1 MRIDLCAQRPQLR
14 LGGETS
20 HLPLAD
26 LALVP
31 LLRDADAVDAA
42 GANRGDCFQHR
53 HIIRQQ
59 PAAAGQRC
67 DRERVPRRLG
77 GRNRQDGHPVS
88 PGRHQRGGRLVRP
101 RLIEWLPRHARRVER
116 SADDVRDRLEHEWD
130 RIERVEYE
138 RSRDGL
144 TAMELLLVAMVVI
157 AVAGF
162 EVWFFFF
169 STSPIDQRSGR
180 H

>member
-1 MRIDLCAQRPQLR
+1 VALASATTLVAINIWT
-14 LGGETS
+14 GG
-20 HLPLAD
+20 PL
-26 LALVP
+26 LALWVGS
-31 LLRDADAVDAA
+31 RAV
-42 GANRGDCFQHR
+42 GSTGTLTMG
-53 HIIRQQ
+53 
-59 PAAAGQRC
+59 AAALVAVMMLVVGVGLAQLLALLGAAY
-67 DRERVPRRLG
+67 DRATGRQSTVRRHVP
-77 GRNRQDGHPVS
+77 
-88 PGRHQRGGRLVRP
+88 
-101 RLIEWLPRHARRVER
+101 WLR
-116 SADDVRDRLEHEWD
+116 SMRS
-130 RIERVEYE
+130 ERVEYE